1 MELDAGGGQEVAVR
15 VAGEG
20 FQLALQECVRQLPGN
35 LDKLID
41 FFQQF
46 RDGIYEQQLLDIATK
61 VERVLKVQMDDLE
74 EFLGVD
80 VYHEIEQNTMRYLEM
95 LYSAAESMMRSDEQF
110 RQKARELGEKRL
122 REKCQEEEM
131 AGGVREN
138 ETEEEMSER
147 LSSAIEMAQKM
158 KSFEELRER
167 GMRNAHVPAHLRC
180 DYEINLLPSRHSVPM
195 KMRDALLAE
204 NVGRFV
210 TFEADVVRSSPLHP
224 KLVVAGYRCKLCGEL
239 AYQPVTAPSI
249 MPLQECPQPECKK
262 SETTSLCLTMK
273 FCRVVFVQD
282 VRVQEPAHEVPQGDI
297 PYMVNCL
304 VQGEMTGTLVPGNSA
319 TLSGVLH
326 TIQRVGFAAFKGG
339 DKNETLFDVVFFK
352 GAKERSAESPEETE
366 AIENELEELLQKDK
380 IYDRLAY
387 NIAPE
392 IHGVEDIKKALLL
405 QMIGGVPTNKADGGM
420 IRGDMHILLMG
431 DPGVAKSQLMKRI
444 CQIASR
450 SVYAT
455 GMGSTGVGLTAAVVK
470 DPVTGETTLEGGAL
484 VMADRGMC
492 CIDEFDK
499 MDEYDRS
506 AIYEVMEQQTVSIA
520 KAGHCNSLP
529 ARCAVLA
536 AANPVDGR
544 YDVNKSVM
552 ANMNM
557 PAALLTRFDLQF
569 LILDV
574 PDKTKDRQKASHILN
589 VIRGKDKKFQLFAPI
604 SPPVFRRFLNKCKEY
619 IPALPQ
625 NAPPQSGCRG
635 GC

>member
-1 MELDAGGGQEVAVR
+1 MDALDSQHELAVR
-15 VAGEG
+15 GGEG
-20 FQLALQECVRQLPGN
+20 FQLALQNCVQQLPGN

-41 FFQQF
+41 FFQHF
-46 RDGIYEQQLLDIATK
+46 RGGMHRNQLLDIATK
-61 VERVLKVQMDDLE
+61 AERILKVEMDDLE
-74 EFLGVD
+74 EYVGAD
-80 VYHEIEQNTMRYLEM
+80 VYHEIEQNSIRYLEM
-95 LYSAAESMMRSDEQF
+95 LYSAAEAVMRGDEEF
-110 RQKARELGEKRL
+110 RQQARQLGETRL
-122 REKCQEEEM
+122 REKCMQEEM
-131 AGGVREN
+131 PGANRLN
-138 ETEEEMSER
+138 ETQEEMTER
-147 LSSAIEMAQKM
+147 LNSAIEMAQRM

-180 DYEINLLPSRHSVPM
+180 DYEINLLPSKHAIPS

-210 TFEADVVRSSPLHP
+210 TFEADVVRASPLHP

-239 AYQPVTAPSI
+239 AYQPVTASSI

-262 SETTSLCLTMK
+262 SETTSLGLAMK
-273 FCRVVFVQD
+273 FCRVVSVQD

-304 VQGEMTGTLVPGNSA
+304 VQGEMTGSLLPGNSA
-319 TLSGVLH
+319 TLSGVLR
-326 TIQRVGFAAFKGG
+326 TIPRVGFSSFKGG
-339 DKNETLFDVVFFK
+339 DNNETVFDVVFFK
-352 GAKERSAESPEETE
+352 GAKEKSAETPEETE
-366 AIENELEELLQKDK
+366 AIENALEALLQKDR

-387 NIAPE
+387 NIAAE

-405 QMIGGVPTNKADGGM
+405 QMIGGVATLKKDGGM

-431 DPGVAKSQLMKRI
+431 DPGVAKSQLMKRV
-444 CQIASR
+444 CQIAGR

-455 GMGSTGVGLTAAVVK
+455 GMGSTGVGLTAAIVK

-529 ARCAVLA
+529 ARCAVLS
-536 AANPVDGR
+536 AANPIDGR

-574 PDKTKDRQKASHILN
+574 ADKAKDRQKASHILN
-589 VIRGKDKKFQLFAPI
+589 VIRGKDKKFQLFEPI
-604 SPPVFRRFLNKCKEY
+604 SAPVFRRFINKCKEY
-619 IPALPQ
+619 SPALPQ
-625 NAPPQSGCRG
+625 
-635 GC
+635 